1 METADVDVVEA
12 AVARLDGLFLSWM
25 DNATSSVL
33 LGPKLLTSEA
43 RQAGFPHGEKKLPKK
58 GLQTL
63 AGIECDSNTIV
74 VLLWT

>member
-1 METADVDVVEA
+1 MDVVEGA
-12 AVARLDGLFLSWM
+12 DARFDGRFLGWM

-33 LGPKLLTSEA
+33 LDPKLLTSASE
-43 RQAGFPHGEKKLPKK
+43 QAGFPHGEKKLPKK

-74 VLLWT
+74 VLS